1 MTEHSTGEQREGEQD
16 PQWFHSPPTPSSA
29 TIWGPSV
36 QMPKQKG
43 DISHSN
49 HHIPLHDLRDSRL
62 ILAQNAFASPLSL
75 DTVLKFKVSSETQ
88 DSLLT
93 VTPEKTEVKL
103 HNSTM

>member
-16 PQWFHSPPTPSSA
+16 PQWFHSPPPSSA

-49 HHIPLHDLRDSRL
+49 HHIPLHDL

-103 HNSTM
+103 HNSIM

>member
-1 MTEHSTGEQREGEQD
+1 MTEHNTGEQQEGEQNPSGSIVVP
-16 PQWFHSPPTPSSA
+16 PQQCHHLGTKCSNA
-29 TIWGPSV
+29 
-36 QMPKQKG
+36 QAEG

-75 DTVLKFKVSSETQ
+75 DTVLKFKVFSETQ

-103 HNSTM
+103 YNSIM